1 MKMNAVEMLI
11 LVQSFQLAVRPND
24 QILSSYRP
32 SRPQYF
38 DERGYAVTVTAY
50 KLQAVTD
57 GVSIGLNNISRQ

>member
-1 MKMNAVEMLI
+1 MKMNAVEMSI

-24 QILSSYRP
+24 QIS

-38 DERGYAVTVTAY
+38 DERGYAVTVTAC

-57 GVSIGLNNISRQ
+57 GVSISLNNISRQ